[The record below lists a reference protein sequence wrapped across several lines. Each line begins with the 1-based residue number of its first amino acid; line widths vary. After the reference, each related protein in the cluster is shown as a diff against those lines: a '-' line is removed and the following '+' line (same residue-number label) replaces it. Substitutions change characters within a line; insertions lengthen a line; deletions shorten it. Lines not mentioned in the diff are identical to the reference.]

1 MKFQILRQIWNR
13 FSIQNEIQI
22 HSPRDA
28 DQEANDQL
36 SKQEAKQIFITQAAE
51 FHNAAEKLAIERQ
64 RRAAARDAQVREQI
78 SKEAILNR
86 LRRQES
92 NWRQFHGAKPF

>member
-1 MKFQILRQIWNR
+1 MFSSFTSSWNR

-22 HSPRDA
+22 HSPREVEQDDA
-28 DQEANDQL
+28 NLA
-36 SKQEAKQIFITQAAE
+36 KQEAKQIFITQAAE

-64 RRAAARDAQVREQI
+64 RRAAMRDAQVRDQI
-78 SKEAILNR
+78 NKEAILNR